1 MPILLPSTFLK
12 WWISLALSLGT
23 LAVALNATSLNVAI
37 PTMMASFGASLDKIQ
52 WVLTAYTITQ
62 TVLIPSV
69 GWLGSRIGDRN
80 LFLLSTALFTGGSL
94 LCSISWNTESLIVA
108 RILQAI
114 GAGPMTGVAM
124 SLMYEA
130 FPPHERGLAMGL
142 FMAGWSIGPFFGPL
156 LGGYLTEHVHW
167 RAIFYLN
174 IPVGIL
180 TIAAGYLILPQRGTK
195 ERPARFDLLGF
206 LTLAGGVVA
215 LLLALTQGQELG
227 WGNQLIVTL
236 FGLSLTLL
244 SFFVVVELR
253 SKSPFIE
260 LRHFRSFNFSLA
272 NLIMFFRVAGFRG
285 ANFLISLFLQR
296 GLNYTPFQAGIFLL
310 PGAIITG
317 VVSPLAGIV
326 ADRLNPRVPLIA
338 GLLILV
344 FALYGLSTVT
354 LWTTMATIFL
364 LISLKSAGQ
373 SFMNAPLNTVALSAV
388 PEGRARMASGIIGM
402 IRGLGDAF
410 GIATLSFLLQRYTF
424 LNLAS
429 LVPVDGLGLS
439 ATVRDG
445 TLSQIRSLLVRAG
458 ERSGGLQDKSMSLL
472 GHSLL
477 DEAANRAYQ
486 DLFLLI
492 GCMYGALILLVFL
505 LRLGKKKDAI
515 DLR

>member
-1 MPILLPSTFLK
+1 MLT
-12 WWISLALSLGT
+12 
-23 LAVALNATSLNVAI
+23 VALNATSLNVAI

-52 WVLTAYTITQ
+52 WVLTGYSIAQ

-69 GWLGSRIGDRN
+69 GWLGSRTGDRN
-80 LFLLSTALFTGGSL
+80 LFLISTALFTGGSL
-94 LCSISWNTESLIVA
+94 LCSVSWNTESLIAA
-108 RILQAI
+108 RVLQAI

-156 LGGYLTEHVHW
+156 IGGYLTEHVHW

-180 TIAAGYLILPQRGTK
+180 TIAAGYLILPQRQTR
-195 ERPARFDLLGF
+195 ERPTRFDLLGF
-206 LTLAGGVVA
+206 LTLTGGVVT

-227 WGNQLIVTL
+227 WESQTIVTL
-236 FGLSLTLL
+236 FGLSLALL
-244 SFFVVVELR
+244 YLFVVVELR

-296 GLNYTPFQAGIFLL
+296 GLNYTPMQAGIFLL

-317 VVSPLAGIV
+317 LISPLAGIM
-326 ADRLNPRVPLIA
+326 ADRLNPRFPLVA

-344 FALYGLSTVT
+344 YTLYGLSTVT

-364 LISLKSAGQ
+364 LISLKSVGQ
-373 SFMNAPLNTVALSAV
+373 SFMNAPLNTVALDAV
-388 PEGRARMASGIIGM
+388 PEGKTRMASGMVGM
-402 IRGLGDAF
+402 IRGLGEAF
-410 GIATLSFLLQRYTF
+410 GIATLSFLLERYTF
-424 LNLAS
+424 LNLTS
-429 LVPVDGLGLS
+429 LVPVDGLRLS
-439 ATVRDG
+439 ATARDG
-445 TLSQIRSLLVRAG
+445 VLSQIQSLLTRGG
-458 ERSGGLQDKSMSLL
+458 ERIGGLQDKSMSLL

-477 DEAANRAYQ
+477 SEAVNRSYH
-486 DLFLLI
+486 DLFFLI
-492 GCMYGALILLVFL
+492 GCIYVALILPVLL
-505 LRLGKKKDAI
+505 LRLGKKKGAT
-515 DLR
+515 DLPPLNEEA